1 MYDVIIK
8 LSRDFIATR
17 FREYE
22 RYFIQT
28 TPLDHRFSI
37 LLGERGIGKTTT
49 IIQYLLKQVQGDQLS
64 NEILY
69 IQADHTV
76 VSQTNLYELTKKF
89 YELGGKAIAYDEIHK
104 YEDWS
109 MELKSIY
116 DTFPKLRMYASGSS
130 ALEIFKGSHDLSRR
144 AIVYKMQGQS
154 LREYIELNTGIKL
167 KAYTL
172 EEILNDHIA
181 IVREIIQMIEKEN
194 LKILALFNEYIKF
207 GFYPFYTEQKND
219 TEYWLL
225 LEQNINATIESDL
238 MSVHKTLTGNSI
250 RKIKKLI
257 SFIARSVP
265 FTPEWKKM
273 KSIIEV
279 TDDRTLKTYLKYL
292 EDAGII
298 RMLFKNTE
306 RLSGVETGEKIYL
319 SNTNQLHALNYDHIK
334 QGTIRETFYI
344 SMLQPWHELSAPDS
358 GDFWVD
364 DKYLFE
370 VGGKNKDASQ
380 LKGKKE
386 AYLALDNIERGINN
400 KIPLWLFGFLY

>member
-1 MYDVIIK
+1 MYDEIIK
-8 LSRDFIATR
+8 LSQDFIATR
-17 FREYE
+17 YREHE

-49 IIQYLLKQVQGDQLS
+49 IIQYLLKQVDGNQLS

-69 IQADHTV
+69 IQADHTLV
-76 VSQTNLYELTKKF
+76 NQTNLYDLTKKF

-104 YEDWS
+104 YTDWS

-116 DTFPKLRMYASGSS
+116 DTFPKLRIYASGSS

-154 LREYIELNTGIKL
+154 FREYIELTYSIKL
-167 KAYTL
+167 KPYTL
-172 EEILNDHIA
+172 EEILHDHITIA
-181 IVREIIQMIEKEN
+181 NDIKQTIEKEN
-194 LKILALFNEYIKF
+194 KKILALFNEYIKF
-207 GFYPFYTEQKND
+207 GFYPFYLEQNND
-219 TEYWLL
+219 TEYFLI
-225 LEQNINATIESDL
+225 LEQNVNATIESDL
-238 MSVHKTLTGNSI
+238 ISVHKSLSGNSV

-273 KSIIEV
+273 KNIIQV
-279 TDDRTLKTYLKYL
+279 SDDRTLKSYLKYL

-298 RMLFKNTE
+298 RMLPKNT
-306 RLSGVETGEKIYL
+306 YL

-334 QGTIRETFYI
+334 EGTIRETFFI
-344 SMLQPWHELSAPDS
+344 SMLQPWHELSAPEH

-370 VGGKNKDASQ
+370 VGGKNKEAKQ
-380 LKGKKE
+380 LKGNKQG
-386 AYLALDNIERGINN
+386 YLALDNIESGIKN
-400 KIPLWLFGFLY
+400 KIPLWLFGFIY